1 MNYLKKTC
9 STRNGFEQFQV
20 ERSGQ
25 IRFVGESSRLEQAV
39 STQEHDWFRAWVAQ
53 FIRPCSQAVR
63 DYAVLVEQH
72 ALTDTQK
79 ALLLP

>member
-1 MNYLKKTC
+1 MLAEGILRVVETIPTEYEVL
-9 STRNGFEQFQV
+9 EFQCA
-20 ERSGQ
+20 Q
-25 IRFVGESSRLEQAV
+25 
-39 STQEHDWFRAWVAQ
+39 TQVVLHDWFRAWVAQ
-53 FIRPCSQAVR
+53 FIRRCSQAVS